1 MDYDALLEE
10 IGLTKNEIKVYL
22 VLLEKGTTTT
32 APVIKKT
39 GINTSKVYE
48 SLERLLRKGLVSYS
62 IIRNKKHWQAEDPT
76 QLSVFLEEEK
86 EKINQKQG
94 EIKKLV
100 PQLQSLQKLNEPTA
114 EYRVFE
120 GIKGIKTAREEA
132 LKILTK
138 GDTFYLIL
146 STYPENKNLEA
157 YYAEFQERRAKK
169 GIKYKAIF
177 NNLFKE
183 EAEYRK
189 TLANSE
195 VRYVIPD
202 VLAPTWTE
210 IYGDCVC
217 IGVMGSKPSVFVIK
231 NELVAKGYKEL
242 FNNLWK
248 QAKEVKAATLSDN
261 K

>member
-10 IGLTKNEIKVYL
+10 IDLTKNEIKVYL
-22 VLLEKGTTTT
+22 ALLEKGLSTTS
-32 APVIKKT
+32 PIIKKT

-48 SLERLLRKGLVSYS
+48 NLDRLLKKGLVSYS
-62 IIRNKKHWQAEDPT
+62 IINNKKHWQAEDPQ

-86 EKINQKQG
+86 QKINKKQ
-94 EIKKLV
+94 EHIIKLI
-100 PQLQSLQKLNEPTA
+100 PQLQSLQKTKETTS

-120 GIKGIKTAREEA
+120 GIRGIKTAREES
-132 LKILTK
+132 LKVLK
-138 GDTFYLIL
+138 KEDTFYLIL
-146 STYPENKNLEA
+146 STYPENKNLNA

-183 EAEYRK
+183 EAESRK
-189 TLANSE
+189 RLANSQI
-195 VRYVIPD
+195 RYITPE

-210 IYGDCVC
+210 IYSDYVC
-217 IGVMGSKPSVFVIK
+217 IGVMGSKSSVFVIK
-231 NELVAKGYKEL
+231 NAEVAKGYKEL

-248 QAKEVKAATLSDN
+248 LAKK
-261 K
+261 

>member
-1 MDYDALLEE
+1 MDNE
-10 IGLTKNEIKVYL
+10 IILQELGLTKNETKVYL
-22 VLLEKGTTTT
+22 ALLEIGLTTTSKI
-32 APVIKKT
+32 IKQV

-48 SLERLLRKGLVSYS
+48 SLERLLKKGLVSYTL
-62 IIRNKKHWQAEDPT
+62 IKNKKHWQAEDPK
-76 QLSVFLEEEK
+76 QLTTFLDEQKKEINEK
-86 EKINQKQG
+86 QNKIEQ
-94 EIKKLV
+94 II
-100 PQLQSLQKLNEPTA
+100 PQLLTLQRLNNATA
-114 EYRVFE
+114 EYRIFE

-132 LKILTK
+132 LKILKK

-146 STYPENKNLEA
+146 STYPKNKNLDG

-183 EAEYRK
+183 EGEHRK
-189 TLANSE
+189 ALINSE
-195 VRYVIPD
+195 IKYVVPE

-231 NELVAKGYKEL
+231 NADVAKGYTEL
-242 FNNLWK
+242 FSNLWK
-248 QAKEVKAATLSDN
+248 QAKK
-261 K
+261 